1 MPLQL
6 VLFGVGVVKQQ
17 FNWLS
22 AVVCFCFTPKTSS
35 DFFVVAKSLHMDSD
49 PYDEFARQHGDV
61 AGRTRGICADKAA
74 QRKRKAYIRHR
85 VAEGEDPEQ
94 VAVAHQGG
102 QARPLYTPRT

>member
-1 MPLQL
+1 MVISRSLL
-6 VLFGVGVVKQQ
+6 LFY
-17 FNWLS
+17 
-22 AVVCFCFTPKTSS
+22 PKTSS
-35 DFFVVAKSLHMDSD
+35 DFFVVGRHPKSLHMDSD

-61 AGRTRGICADKAA
+61 AGRTRGICSGKAA

-94 VAVAHQGG
+94 VAVRQGG